1 MLTAKYFSP
10 IITGKAFNMAN
21 SWNGI
26 LESYSQKILVGV
38 TMQFFL
44 DKKYISKS
52 LKCLIH

>member
-26 LESYSQKILVGV
+26 LESYSQKMLVGV
-38 TMQFFL
+38 NM
-44 DKKYISKS
+44 
-52 LKCLIH
+52 HPR